1 MSALPQSNIEI
12 STLGLAFAITQRKG
26 ERLHVLQ
33 VGACDGKVGDP
44 LYHQIRRGSPIKAT
58 LVEPIPLN
66 FEALKRSYEGIS
78 HVSFVNAAVGTAN
91 GNSTI
96 YSVKNEGRWMGS
108 VWAPQWASFSHDH
121 LLKHGVAPNEIEAQ
135 SVRTITLESL
145 MREAELDF
153 VEFLMI
159 DTEGFDGQVVSM
171 ALEMTTPPKFIC
183 FEHLHLKPEEMDP
196 LYNRLLSMNYR
207 WIHDRM
213 NTVAIRVN

>member
-1 MSALPQSNIEI
+1 MTALPQSNIEI
-12 STLGLAFAITQRKG
+12 SALGLAFAITQKAG
-26 ERLHVLQ
+26 ERLRVLQ

-66 FEALKRSYEGIS
+66 FEALKKSYEGRP

-91 GNSTI
+91 GSSTI
-96 YSVKNEGRWMGS
+96 YSVRNEGRWMGS

-121 LLKHGVAPNEIEAQ
+121 LLKHGVAPNEIEEQ
-135 SVRTITLESL
+135 PVRTLTLESL
-145 MREAELDF
+145 MKEEQMES

-159 DTEGFDGQVVSM
+159 DTEGFDGTVVSM
-171 ALEMTTPPKFIC
+171 ALEMTNPPKFIC
-183 FEHLHLKPEEMDP
+183 FEHMHLKPEEIDP
-196 LYNRLLSMNYR
+196 LYTHLFSMNYR

-213 NTVAIRVN
+213 NTIAIRVS